1 MRAQLAQMWTRFLV
15 IAGLAELTVWT
26 LLVPYLVWQQ
36 WSKWLALGLLTWWF
50 IGYWPLAIKSIRSF
64 LAIRR
69 QLANM
74 EAALQH
80 MVESTDPDA
89 QQIIPDGWDE
99 SGPSF
104 SKN

>member
-1 MRAQLAQMWTRFLV
+1 MRTFWTRFLI
-15 IAGLAELTVWT
+15 IAAGIELVLWT
-26 LLVPYLVWQQ
+26 LFVPYLVWQQ

-50 IGYWPLAIKSIRSF
+50 IGYWPLAIKSLRSF

-69 QLANM
+69 QLKNM

-80 MVESTDPDA
+80 MVQDQE
-89 QQIIPDGWDE
+89 QQIIPDGWGE

-104 SKN
+104 SDN